1 MLQSAPQLRGHPIGL
16 QGLVA
21 CAEDRRDLA
30 AQLVVLRSQ
39 RTLGPPPGQ
48 TFPRL
53 NPHPSNRVAMS
64 PCGNQRSHRS
74 SVASAAGTAQGRP
87 SDSPG
92 SATRLSGMRIPAS
105 PGATEPIV
113 LAGVGWER
121 NGSGQGS
128 HLSRPEIQP
137 GANPKQPNRLA
148 FRDRPRGSL
157 QQGFGDTAITPRL
170 VDAVFG
176 NGLPDLLIPEPDQS
190 MATPP
195 GYVMARAAKRRQ
207 GGKLQRQCLI
217 PVRARHMIEIETAI
231 DTPRPIHDPL
241 RWGAP
246 RQPCTSTYPLKL
258 RPAILTTALPQA
270 GRQEPRGRYRDAAED
285 SSSDHLSSRTSSREA
300 ARVAAGGA
308 LS

>member
-1 MLQSAPQLRGHPIGL
+1 MRQPTLPSQQR
-16 QGLVA
+16 
-21 CAEDRRDLA
+21 CFRR
-30 AQLVVLRSQ
+30 RN
-39 RTLGPPPGQ
+39 GP
-48 TFPRL
+48 
-53 NPHPSNRVAMS
+53 
-64 PCGNQRSHRS
+64 
-74 SVASAAGTAQGRP
+74 GTAQG
-87 SDSPG
+87 
-92 SATRLSGMRIPAS
+92 
-105 PGATEPIV
+105 
-113 LAGVGWER
+113 
-121 NGSGQGS
+121 
-128 HLSRPEIQP
+128 LSRLGNQALRDAYSRQPPEQPNPLFWLGWAGKEMAQDKAVISPDLEIQP

-157 QQGFGDTAITPRL
+157 QEGFGDTAITPRL

-195 GYVMARAAKRRQ
+195 GYVMACAAKRRQ

-308 LS
+308 QN

>member
-1 MLQSAPQLRGHPIGL
+1 MAQDKAVISP
-16 QGLVA
+16 
-21 CAEDRRDLA
+21 DL
-30 AQLVVLRSQ
+30 
-39 RTLGPPPGQ
+39 
-48 TFPRL
+48 
-53 NPHPSNRVAMS
+53 
-64 PCGNQRSHRS
+64 
-74 SVASAAGTAQGRP
+74 
-87 SDSPG
+87 
-92 SATRLSGMRIPAS
+92 
-105 PGATEPIV
+105 
-113 LAGVGWER
+113 
-121 NGSGQGS
+121 
-128 HLSRPEIQP
+128 EIQP

-195 GYVMARAAKRRQ
+195 GYVMACAAKRRQ

-246 RQPCTSTYPLKL
+246 CQPVPLRTHSSCA
-258 RPAILTTALPQA
+258 RPSLP
-270 GRQEPRGRYRDAAED
+270 RPCHKRGGKNPGGDIGMQRRI
-285 SSSDHLSSRTSSREA
+285 
-300 ARVAAGGA
+300 RVAIIYLHGPLREKLPGWQQAV
-308 LS
+308 L

>member
-1 MLQSAPQLRGHPIGL
+1 
-16 QGLVA
+16 
-21 CAEDRRDLA
+21 
-30 AQLVVLRSQ
+30 
-39 RTLGPPPGQ
+39 
-48 TFPRL
+48 
-53 NPHPSNRVAMS
+53 
-64 PCGNQRSHRS
+64 
-74 SVASAAGTAQGRP
+74 
-87 SDSPG
+87 
-92 SATRLSGMRIPAS
+92 MRIPSA
-105 PGATEPIV
+105 E
-113 LAGVGWER
+113 
-121 NGSGQGS
+121 
-128 HLSRPEIQP
+128 
-137 GANPKQPNRLA
+137 QPNPLFWLGWAGKEMAQDKAVISPDLRSSPSEPEAAEPSRL
-148 FRDRPRGSL
+148 PRSTEGSL

>member
-1 MLQSAPQLRGHPIGL
+1 
-16 QGLVA
+16 
-21 CAEDRRDLA
+21 
-30 AQLVVLRSQ
+30 
-39 RTLGPPPGQ
+39 
-48 TFPRL
+48 
-53 NPHPSNRVAMS
+53 MS

-105 PGATEPIV
+105 PRSNRTHCS
-113 LAGVGWER
+113 GWGGLGKKWLRTRQSSLQTWRSSPER
-121 NGSGQGS
+121 TRS
-128 HLSRPEIQP
+128 
-137 GANPKQPNRLA
+137 PNRLA

-157 QQGFGDTAITPRL
+157 QEGFGDTAITPRL

-285 SSSDHLSSRTSSREA
+285 SSSDHLSSRTSSQRSCQ
-300 ARVAAGGA
+300 GGSRRCSELKRTSYSVPCSA
-308 LS
+308 PGG

>member
-1 MLQSAPQLRGHPIGL
+1 MTLQARQ
-16 QGLVA
+16 
-21 CAEDRRDLA
+21 
-30 AQLVVLRSQ
+30 
-39 RTLGPPPGQ
+39 PG
-48 TFPRL
+48 
-53 NPHPSNRVAMS
+53 
-64 PCGNQRSHRS
+64 
-74 SVASAAGTAQGRP
+74 
-87 SDSPG
+87 SPG
-92 SATRLSGMRIPAS
+92 CVFPPA
-105 PGATEPIV
+105 PEQPNPLFWLGW
-113 LAGVGWER
+113 AGKEMAQDKAVI
-121 NGSGQGS
+121 
-128 HLSRPEIQP
+128 SRPGDPARSEP
-137 GANPKQPNRLA
+137 EAAEPSRL
-148 FRDRPRGSL
+148 PRSTEGSL

-195 GYVMARAAKRRQ
+195 GYVMACAAKRRQ

-241 RWGAP
+241 RWARRANP
-246 RQPCTSTYPLKL
+246 VPLRTHSL

-270 GRQEPRGRYRDAAED
+270 GRQEPRGRYRDATED

>member
-1 MLQSAPQLRGHPIGL
+1 
-16 QGLVA
+16 
-21 CAEDRRDLA
+21 
-30 AQLVVLRSQ
+30 
-39 RTLGPPPGQ
+39 
-48 TFPRL
+48 
-53 NPHPSNRVAMS
+53 MS

-87 SDSPG
+87 SASQARQPG
-92 SATRLSGMRIPAS
+92 SPECVFPPA
-105 PGATEPIV
+105 PEQPNPLFWLGW
-113 LAGVGWER
+113 AGK

-128 HLSRPEIQP
+128 HLSRPADPARSEP
-137 GANPKQPNRLA
+137 EAAEPSRLP
-148 FRDRPRGSL
+148 RPTEGSL
-157 QQGFGDTAITPRL
+157 QEGFGDTAITPRL

-195 GYVMARAAKRRQ
+195 GYVMACAAKRRQ

-231 DTPRPIHDPL
+231 DTTPDPR
-241 RWGAP
+241 
-246 RQPCTSTYPLKL
+246 S
-258 RPAILTTALPQA
+258 TALGRAAPTLYLYVPTQA
-270 GRQEPRGRYRDAAED
+270 APGHPYHGLATSGAARTRGRYRDAAED